1 MTSTLNYT
9 SAKTTLC
16 YVNAKGQV
24 ATHDYGELD
33 LNRRENFNLTLDLSP
48 KTLPDGCRGII
59 SITNNNW
66 SSTLTITF
74 GDVYLSNGG
83 HYAAT
88 LSGQYGADD
97 SYLLDYTADGSCTS
111 IDMTSV
117 TALPAS
123 FDWLNGNRVVYVS
136 DGNNVSGSNIVIGS
150 ECQQLLLADDGSDF
164 RPAKQFNA
172 AEAQLT
178 LTVDGYRLLMLP
190 FAAELPQGVYAYTIG
205 ADMTLLPLTAIPAHQ
220 PVLVEAQGV
229 VVLKG
234 SGAVSFARSPLAD
247 LLRGAYTQIPLYEG
261 DYLLGK
267 QNGEWGFVRQNTS
280 ATLTPFGVYVQLSS
294 MASFIPLNLSVTG
307 ITDVRQDADTQSVP
321 LYNVMGQ
328 RVGKDHKGIVIR
340 KGVKIVNKK

>member
-1 MTSTLNYT
+1 MAETL
-9 SAKTTLC
+9 
-16 YVNAKGQV
+16 G
-24 ATHDYGELD
+24 
-33 LNRRENFNLTLDLSP
+33 R
-48 KTLPDGCRGII
+48 
-59 SITNNNW
+59 
-66 SSTLTITF
+66 
-74 GDVYLSNGG
+74 
-83 HYAAT
+83 
-88 LSGQYGADD
+88 
-97 SYLLDYTADGSCTS
+97 
-111 IDMTSV
+111 
-117 TALPAS
+117 
-123 FDWLNGNRVVYVS
+123 
-136 DGNNVSGSNIVIGS
+136 S
-150 ECQQLLLADDGSDF
+150 ECQQLLFADDGSDF

-178 LTVDGYRLLMLP
+178 LTIDGYRLLMLP
-190 FAAELPQGVYAYTIG
+190 FAAELPHGVYAYSIG
-205 ADMTLLPLTAIPAHQ
+205 ADMTLQPLTVIPAHQ

-247 LLRGAYTQIPLYEG
+247 LLRGTYTHIPLYEG

-294 MASFIPLNLSVTG
+294 TASFIPLNLSVTG